1 LPGTL
6 LFTISIIISLIFYIL
21 FFSSLIFTCY
31 ELKIL
36 LRMTKKN
43 ALIRDNIVVFK
54 KFKSIIYFMLLIFVI
69 YLGNTF
75 SVILI
80 FNYSIVFY
88 IIFFFTTF
96 IQISA
101 WFHFINSSSIHIHK
115 FNITEL
121 RSRKPKIDRISIIV
135 LIAYSII
142 YLYVVVHVIF

>member
-1 LPGTL
+1 M
-6 LFTISIIISLIFYIL
+6 
-21 FFSSLIFTCY
+21 IFTGY
-31 ELKIL
+31 ELIIL
-36 LRMTKKN
+36 SRMTKKN

-54 KFKSIIYFMLLIFVI
+54 NFKSIIYVTLLIFVI

-75 SVILI
+75 LAILI

-88 IIFFFTTF
+88 IIFFFTTLP
-96 IQISA
+96 QIIA
-101 WFHFINSSSIHIHK
+101 WIHLINELSIHIHK

-121 RSRKPKIDRISIIV
+121 RSRKPKVNRIANIV